1 VQSLRRGDGREE
13 MSDYIKHI
21 HNADGKSWCGKDV
34 RGDWYF
40 LDHKHA
46 IDSVEY
52 GSIIIPCK
60 KCMKAIRAVGVGVDK

>member
-1 VQSLRRGDGREE
+1 

-21 HNADGKSWCGKDV
+21 HKEDGKSWCGKDV
-34 RGDWYF
+34 RGMWYF

-52 GSIIIPCK
+52 GSVSVPCK
-60 KCMKAIRAVGVGVDK
+60 KCMRKAGEKK